1 MAMFPDNKQSAVN
14 KTANLSFRVG
24 FSPYKR
30 WKTILSKP
38 KCKISKGIYSSRIY
52 SKQLSLP
59 CYHNSPPP
67 PPHTHISQKEIQEVL
82 SGPKLEDK
90 IKKTVINALK

>member
-1 MAMFPDNKQSAVN
+1 MVVFSDDKQLAVN
-14 KTANLSFRVG
+14 KTANLSFRAG
-24 FSPYKR
+24 FSLYKR

-59 CYHNSPPP
+59 CYHKSPPLT
-67 PPHTHISQKEIQEVL
+67 HTHTHFTKGNARSM